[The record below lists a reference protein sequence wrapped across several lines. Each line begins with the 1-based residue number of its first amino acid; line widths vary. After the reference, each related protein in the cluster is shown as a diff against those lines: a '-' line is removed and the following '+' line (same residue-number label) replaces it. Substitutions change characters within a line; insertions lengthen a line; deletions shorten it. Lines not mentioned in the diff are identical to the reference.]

1 MTRKWSQSLASL
13 LFSHSHL
20 CVSHKP
26 WRTAVAAST
35 WDKCTH
41 CHTFTFWKQIIPSFF
56 RPIVIES
63 MWHTRHTRHNR
74 TRHNRTRHNRTRHA
88 PMGHLLILRIP
99 GIPGIPG
106 PGMPHHLRMLHV
118 HLLHL
123 HLLILQRSMGSLLR
137 RLALQ
142 WCMALPQA
150 VALSRAVAL
159 QRCMALLWM
168 AFPGRIEITRT
179 T

>member
-1 MTRKWSQSLASL
+1 MDWLMTRKWMQSLASL

-20 CVSHKP
+20 CLSHKP

-41 CHTFTFWKQIIPSFF
+41 CHTLSRFESKSFRLF
-56 RPIVIES
+56 SGWALGRPIVTKS
-63 MWHTRHTRHNR
+63 MWHTRH

-150 VALSRAVAL
+150 VAL